1 MSMRCS
7 GLASLSFIIGSSEC
21 PPAMIRASGPRR
33 WSAAIA
39 SSTLSARWYSN
50 GAGVCT
56 WLSFRVV
63 APVVAAGRC
72 RFVLHRRVGAD
83 DRRALELLRARL
95 ARLGVQRA
103 GLEAALRDVAQD
115 GPAGRARGGDRRLAP
130 EARQRQRALGVDLG
144 DPRRVRRLAV
154 GEVAEPR

>member
-39 SSTLSARWYSN
+39 SSTLCARWYSN

-56 WLSFRVV
+56 GLSLRVV
-63 APVVAAGRC
+63 ALVVGR
-72 RFVLHRRVGAD
+72 RRGLGPALHRRRPARLVLDRRVGAD
-83 DRRALELLRARL
+83 DRRALELL
-95 ARLGVQRA
+95 
-103 GLEAALRDVAQD
+103 
-115 GPAGRARGGDRRLAP
+115 
-130 EARQRQRALGVDLG
+130 
-144 DPRRVRRLAV
+144 
-154 GEVAEPR
+154 